1 LPPEDE
7 LAVTHEI
14 VPAPDIHAEETAVAA
29 ETAVVAAE
37 TAVALANQTAASAEL
52 QAAERTAE
60 VEQDIAEWQT
70 IVAQQVSDHGN
81 SLTQMENRLASLHSL
96 AEEQQAM
103 LAAYANERETWNE
116 RLAHLEASQS
126 TQTNSPEAEAETE
139 AEAKAPILASV
150 GAETA
155 EGSGEISLP
164 ATAAPETAKQAESH
178 APPRRK
184 KRWI

>member
-1 LPPEDE
+1 LNDEE

-60 VEQDIAEWQT
+60 VEQDIDEWQNT
-70 IVAQQVSDHGN
+70 ISAEVGRVGTALATMNEQNALMHSRAEDLHAQLTSLANGQQ
-81 SLTQMENRLASLHSL
+81 SLTR
-96 AEEQQAM
+96 
-103 LAAYANERETWNE
+103 R
-116 RLAHLEASQS
+116 LEAMEANLS
-126 TQTNSPEAEAETE
+126 TQTNLPEAEAQPE
-139 AEAKAPILASV
+139 AEAGAPILASV

-164 ATAAPETAKQAESH
+164 ATVQPETAKQAESH
-178 APPRRK
+178 APPRRR